1 MNRKKVALALGG
13 GAARGLA
20 HIGVL
25 QVFMENNIPI
35 DYVAGCSMG
44 AVIGGI
50 FCTGSDMYKLAQLS
64 ITLSEHDILDV
75 TLPKQ
80 GLIRGKRTEK
90 MIEMLTKGYTFE
102 QCVIPFAAAACDLTT
117 SSSVTLREG
126 SVARAI
132 RASISL
138 PGVFVPVEWGDM
150 TLVDGGVIH
159 RVPIEIAR
167 EMGGEYIIA
176 VDVAFR
182 GWKRHKP
189 ANMIETLY
197 QAFETMDWQMTQ
209 KNLPSSDLIIAPN
222 VADCDEK
229 NFQDAERCVEAGRV
243 AALSAI
249 ARIKQD
255 LGL

>member
-1 MNRKKVALALGG
+1 
-13 GAARGLA
+13 
-20 HIGVL
+20 
-25 QVFMENNIPI
+25 
-35 DYVAGCSMG
+35 
-44 AVIGGI
+44 
-50 FCTGSDMYKLAQLS
+50 
-64 ITLSEHDILDV
+64 
-75 TLPKQ
+75 
-80 GLIRGKRTEK
+80 
-90 MIEMLTKGYTFE
+90 
-102 QCVIPFAAAACDLTT
+102 
-117 SSSVTLREG
+117 
-126 SVARAI
+126 
-132 RASISL
+132 
-138 PGVFVPVEWGDM
+138 
-150 TLVDGGVIH
+150 
-159 RVPIEIAR
+159 
-167 EMGGEYIIA
+167 MGGEYIIA

-249 ARIKQD
+249 ERIKQD